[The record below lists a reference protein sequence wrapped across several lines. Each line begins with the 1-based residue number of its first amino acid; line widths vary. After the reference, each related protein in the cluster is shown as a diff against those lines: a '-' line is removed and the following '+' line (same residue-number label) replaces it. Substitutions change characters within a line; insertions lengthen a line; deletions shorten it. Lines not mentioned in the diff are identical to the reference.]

1 MNALVFAQTDS
12 TGQKVTLIVF
22 ALVAAAAA
30 LALLTAWYWRITDP
44 ALRDGE
50 AHGRGGRRNRRKPPP
65 DPSVDPGAASPPQ
78 PVQADEIGAAADHTR
93 LMTRSDILDQAQVP
107 DASPDQPRPEVIDLR
122 ASSVDPKAARSE
134 SADDTTGEIRP
145 SSAPRAAR
153 SDQSEEV
160 IDLDRVDAQ
169 TRASSE
175 IGPAGAHDQGIDFEE
190 WLALAEDE
198 S

>member
-22 ALVAAAAA
+22 GLVAVAAA

-50 AHGRGGRRNRRKPPP
+50 AQGRGGRRNRKKPQPE
-65 DPSVDPGAASPPQ
+65 PSNDPGAASPPQ
-78 PVQADEIGAAADHTR
+78 SVRAEENGAAEDHTR
-93 LMTRSDILDQAQVP
+93 VMTRSDILDQAPAP
-107 DASPDQPRPEVIDLR
+107 DARSDPPRPEVIDLR
-122 ASSVDPKAARSE
+122 AGSPDPREARSE
-134 SADDTTGEIRP
+134 SADDTTGEIRL
-145 SSAPRAAR
+145 SNAPRAAR
-153 SDQSEEV
+153 SDRSEDV
-160 IDLDRVDAQ
+160 IDVDRVDAQ
-169 TRASSE
+169 SRASSE
-175 IGPAGAHDQGIDFEE
+175 IGPVGAHDQGIDFEE